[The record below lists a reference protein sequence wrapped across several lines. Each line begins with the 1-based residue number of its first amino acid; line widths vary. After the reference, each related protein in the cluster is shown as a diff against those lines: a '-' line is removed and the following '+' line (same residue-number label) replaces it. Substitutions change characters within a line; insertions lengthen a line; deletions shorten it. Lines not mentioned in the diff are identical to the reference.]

1 MFSTED
7 TIVAIASAAGSAQRG
22 IIRLSGPAVQRA
34 LGHVIDDIES
44 IVASASSATVFRVAT
59 RNLDGFP
66 SVPADLYYW
75 PDERSYT
82 QQCSAE
88 LHLPGA
94 APLLQFILNAI
105 CLDNQP
111 SVAVTITNKCIR
123 LAQPGEFTLR
133 AFLAGRIDLTQAEA
147 VLGVIDAQDKKE
159 LDLAL
164 SQLAGGLN
172 SRFETLR
179 QQLLTMLAHLEAGL
193 DFAEEDIEFIARDE
207 IRIQVGNVQQ
217 ELLAIALQLE
227 QRLVSSMEYRIVLR
241 GEANAGKS
249 TLFNALAQQPLAIV
263 SDIAGTTRDY
273 VSQSLQLNDMPC
285 LLIDT
290 AGIES
295 ADTSESVIAQQARKV
310 TSEQQQHAHL
320 EILCIDGARQRS
332 QWETQQLQTTPPH
345 ARIVVQTK
353 GDHANFDSAED
364 VDIITSVDSGHM
376 EGLESLETLI
386 GVRLQRQSGEA
397 IVLQQTASRCQESL
411 LQATVSIER
420 ALELCNRGQGDEL
433 LAAELRH
440 VLQHLG
446 LIVGTVYNDDILEE
460 IFNTFCIGK

>member
-22 IIRLSGPAVQRA
+22 IIRLSGSAVQCA
-34 LGHVIDDIES
+34 LGRVIADIES
-44 IVASASSATVFRVAT
+44 TVASAASATAYRVAT

-82 QQCSAE
+82 RQCSAE

-105 CLDNQP
+105 CLDNQT
-111 SVAVTITNKCIR
+111 SATVAAQGKCIR
-123 LAQPGEFTLR
+123 VAQPGEFTLR

-147 VLGVIDAQDKKE
+147 VLGVIDARDKKE

-172 SRFETLR
+172 SRFLTLR

-207 IRIQVGNVQQ
+207 IRSQVSNVHQ

-227 QRLVSSMEYRIVLR
+227 QRLVSGMEYRIVLR

-263 SDIAGTTRDY
+263 SDLAGTTRDY
-273 VSQSLQLNDMPC
+273 VSQSLQLNGMPC

-295 ADTSESVIAQQARKV
+295 GDASESVIEKQAREIACK
-310 TSEQQQHAHL
+310 QQQYAHL
-320 EILCIDGARQRS
+320 EILCLDGARQRS
-332 QWETQQLQTTPPH
+332 PWETQQLQATPPH

-353 GDHANFDSAED
+353 GDCANFDTAEAAD
-364 VDIITSVDSGHM
+364 VTTSVNSGHV
-376 EGLESLETLI
+376 EGL
-386 GVRLQRQSGEA
+386 A
-397 IVLQQTASRCQESL
+397 
-411 LQATVSIER
+411 
-420 ALELCNRGQGDEL
+420 ALE
-433 LAAELRH
+433 
-440 VLQHLG
+440 
-446 LIVGTVYNDDILEE
+446 
-460 IFNTFCIGK
+460 

>member
-1 MFSTED
+1 MLSTED

-22 IIRLSGPAVQRA
+22 IIRLSGPAVAHA
-34 LGHVIDDIES
+34 LGRVIADIES
-44 IVASASSATVFRVAT
+44 IIASASSATAYRVAT

-66 SVPADLYYW
+66 NVPADLYFW

-94 APLLQFILNAI
+94 APLLQFILNTI
-105 CLDNQP
+105 CLDNQT
-111 SVAVTITNKCIR
+111 STTVTEQGKCIR
-123 LAQPGEFTLR
+123 VAQPGEFTLR

-147 VLGVIDAQDKKE
+147 VLGVIDARDKKE

-207 IRIQVGNVQQ
+207 IKNQVGNVHQ
-217 ELLAIALQLE
+217 ELLSIALQLE
-227 QRLVSSMEYRIVLR
+227 ERLVSGMEYRIVLR

-263 SDIAGTTRDY
+263 SDVAGTTRDY
-273 VSQSLQLNDMPC
+273 VSQSLQLNGMPC

-290 AGIES
+290 AGIDS
-295 ADTSESVIAQQARKV
+295 VNAIESVIERRAQEM
-310 TSEQQQHAHL
+310 TSEQQQYAHL
-320 EILCIDGARQRS
+320 EILCIDGAQPRS

-353 GDHANFDSAED
+353 SDSTNFDSDAAAD
-364 VDIITSVDSGHM
+364 VTTSVASGRG
-376 EGLESLETLI
+376 EGLEALETLI
-386 GVRLQRQSGEA
+386 GVRLQHQAGEA
-397 IVLQQTASRCQESL
+397 IILQQTASRCQESL
-411 LQATVSIER
+411 LQATTSIEA
-420 ALELCNRGQGDEL
+420 ALELCNTDQGDEL
-433 LAAELRH
+433 LAEELRH

-460 IFNTFCIGK
+460 IFSTFCIGK

>member
-34 LGHVIDDIES
+34 LGHVIADIES
-44 IVASASSATVFRVAT
+44 IVGSASSATVYRVAT

-94 APLLQFILNAI
+94 APLLQFVVNTI
-105 CLDNQP
+105 CLDNQ
-111 SVAVTITNKCIR
+111 SSATVTVTDKCIR
-123 LAQPGEFTLR
+123 VAQPGEFTLR

-179 QQLLTMLAHLEAGL
+179 EQLLTMLAHLEAGL
-193 DFAEEDIEFIARDE
+193 DFAEEEIEFIARDE
-207 IRIQVGNVQQ
+207 IKIQVGNVHQ

-227 QRLVSSMEYRIVLR
+227 QRLVSGMEYRIVLC
-241 GEANAGKS
+241 GEANVGKS
-249 TLFNALAQQPLAIV
+249 TLFNALVQQPMAIV

-273 VSQSLQLNDMPC
+273 VSQSLQLNGMPC

-295 ADTSESVIAQQARKV
+295 ADASESVIAQRALEM
-310 TSEQQQHAHL
+310 TSQQQQYAHL

-353 GDHANFDSAED
+353 GDYANFESAEAAD
-364 VDIITSVDSGHM
+364 VTTSVDSGLV
-376 EGLESLETLI
+376 EGLEALETLI

-397 IVLQQTASRCQESL
+397 IILQQTASRCQESL
-411 LQATVSIER
+411 LQATISIER
-420 ALELCNRGQGDEL
+420 ALKLCNTDQGDEL

-460 IFNTFCIGK
+460 IFSTFCIGK

>member
-34 LGHVIDDIES
+34 LGRVIADIHS
-44 IVASASSATVFRVAT
+44 IVASASSATVYRVAT
-59 RNLDGFP
+59 RHLDGFP

-94 APLLQFILNAI
+94 APLLQFVLNTI

-111 SVAVTITNKCIR
+111 AATVTVPAKCIR
-123 LAQPGEFTLR
+123 VAQPGEFTLR

-193 DFAEEDIEFIARDE
+193 DFAEEEIEFIARDK
-207 IRIQVGNVQQ
+207 IKIQVSNVHQ

-227 QRLVSSMEYRIVLR
+227 QRLVSGMEYRIVLR

-249 TLFNALAQQPLAIV
+249 TLFNALARQPLAIV

-273 VSQSLQLNDMPC
+273 VSQSLQLNGMPC

-295 ADTSESVIAQQARKV
+295 ADASENVIAQRVREMTRK
-310 TSEQQQHAHL
+310 QQQYAHL

-353 GDHANFDSAED
+353 GDCANFDAAEAAD
-364 VDIITSVDSGHM
+364 VTTSVNSGHV
-376 EGLESLETLI
+376 EGLAALKTLI
-386 GVRLQRQSGEA
+386 GIRLQRQSGEA
-397 IVLQQTASRCQESL
+397 IILQQTASRCQESL
-411 LQATVSIER
+411 LHATTSIER
-420 ALELCNRGQGDEL
+420 ALRLCNTDQGDEL
-433 LAAELRH
+433 LAAELRD

-460 IFNTFCIGK
+460 IFSTFCIGK

>member
-7 TIVAIASAAGSAQRG
+7 TIVAIASAAGAAQRG
-22 IIRLSGPAVQRA
+22 IIRLSGPDVEPA
-34 LGHVIDDIES
+34 LGRVIADIES
-44 IVASASSATVFRVAT
+44 IVASAASATVYRVAT
-59 RNLDGFP
+59 RSLDGFP

-75 PDERSYT
+75 PDARSYT

-94 APLLQFILNAI
+94 GPLLQFILTTI
-105 CLDNQP
+105 CLDTQ
-111 SVAVTITNKCIR
+111 SSATNTEQDNCIR
-123 LAQPGEFTLR
+123 VAQPGEFTLR

-147 VLGVIDAQDKKE
+147 VLGVIDARDKKE

-193 DFAEEDIEFIARDE
+193 DFAEEDIEFIARNE
-207 IRIQVGNVQQ
+207 IKQQVGNVYQ
-217 ELLAIALQLE
+217 ELVAIALQLE
-227 QRLVSSMEYRIVLR
+227 QRLISGMEYRIVLR

-249 TLFNALAQQPLAIV
+249 TLFNALAEQPLAIV
-263 SDIAGTTRDY
+263 SEIAGTTRDY
-273 VSQSLQLNDMPC
+273 VSQSLQLNGMPC

-295 ADTSESVIAQQARKV
+295 AVVSESVIEQQAREMA
-310 TSEQQQHAHL
+310 SEQQRYAHL
-320 EILCIDGARQRS
+320 EILCIDGARQLS
-332 QWETQQLQTTPPH
+332 PWERQQLQTAPPH

-353 GDHANFDSAED
+353 GDHADFNSTEVAD
-364 VDIITSVDSGHM
+364 VTTSVKSGHAD
-376 EGLESLETLI
+376 GLSALKTLI
-386 GVRLQRQSGEA
+386 AVRLQRQSGEA
-397 IVLQQTASRCQESL
+397 IILQQTASRCQEML
-411 LQATVSIER
+411 LHATTSIER
-420 ALELCNRGQGDEL
+420 ALALCNTEQGDEL
-433 LAAELRH
+433 LAAELRE

-446 LIVGTVYNDDILEE
+446 VIVGTVYNDDILEE
-460 IFNTFCIGK
+460 IFSTFCIGK

>member
-22 IIRLSGPAVQRA
+22 IIRLSGPAVPRA
-34 LGHVIDDIES
+34 LRRVIANIES
-44 IVASASSATVFRVAT
+44 TVASASSATAYRVAT
-59 RNLDGFP
+59 RNLEGFP

-94 APLLQFILNAI
+94 APLLQFILNTI
-105 CLDNQP
+105 CLDKQP
-111 SVAVTITNKCIR
+111 STTVAEQDQCIR
-123 LAQPGEFTLR
+123 VAQPGEFTLR

-147 VLGVIDAQDKKE
+147 VLGVIDARDKKE
-159 LDLAL
+159 LELAL

-172 SRFETLR
+172 SRFEILR

-193 DFAEEDIEFIARDE
+193 DFAEEDIEFIARDK
-207 IRIQVGNVQQ
+207 IKKQVGHVHQ
-217 ELLAIALQLE
+217 ELLGIALQLE
-227 QRLVSSMEYRIVLR
+227 QRLISGMEYRIVLR

-273 VSQSLQLNDMPC
+273 VSQSLQLNGMPC

-290 AGIES
+290 AGV
-295 ADTSESVIAQQARKV
+295 ESVDASLSVIEQHAQEM
-310 TSEQQQHAHL
+310 TCEQQKYAHL
-320 EILCIDGARQRS
+320 EILCLDGSRQRS

-353 GDHANFDSAED
+353 GDCANFDSTAAAD
-364 VDIITSVDSGHM
+364 VTTSVNLQHD
-376 EGLESLETLI
+376 EGLQALEKLI
-386 GVRLQRQSGEA
+386 GVRLQRQAGEA
-397 IVLQQTASRCQESL
+397 IILQQTASRCQESL
-411 LQATVSIER
+411 LQATLSIER
-420 ALELCNRGQGDEL
+420 ALELCNTDQGEEL

-460 IFNTFCIGK
+460 IFSTFCIGK

>member
-22 IIRLSGPAVQRA
+22 IIRLSGPAVILA
-34 LGHVIDDIES
+34 LGRVITDIES
-44 IVASASSATVFRVAT
+44 TVTSASSATAYRVTT

-66 SVPADLYYW
+66 SIPSDLYYW

-82 QQCSAE
+82 HQRSAE

-105 CLDNQP
+105 CLDNQS
-111 SVAVTITNKCIR
+111 SVTVPEQDKCIR
-123 LAQPGEFTLR
+123 VAQPGEFTLR

-147 VLGVIDAQDKKE
+147 VLGVIDARDKKE
-159 LDLAL
+159 LNLAL

-172 SRFETLR
+172 SRFEALR
-179 QQLLTMLAHLEAGL
+179 QQLLTILAHLEAGL
-193 DFAEEDIEFIARDE
+193 DFSEEDIEFIARDE
-207 IRIQVGNVQQ
+207 IKIQVNNVHQ

-227 QRLVSSMEYRIVLR
+227 QRLVSGMEYRIVLR
-241 GEANAGKS
+241 GEANVGKS
-249 TLFNALAQQPLAIV
+249 TLFNALAKQPLAIV

-273 VSQSLQLNDMPC
+273 VSLSLQLNGMPC

-295 ADTSESVIAQQARKV
+295 TVASENVIAQRAREI
-310 TSEQQQHAHL
+310 TAEQQQHAHL

-332 QWETQQLQTTPPH
+332 PWEIQQLQTTTLH

-353 GDHANFDSAED
+353 GDCANLNSVKTADITTSIDSEH
-364 VDIITSVDSGHM
+364 VT
-376 EGLESLETLI
+376 GLDALETLI
-386 GVRLQRQSGEA
+386 GARLRHQAGEA
-397 IVLQQTASRCQESL
+397 IILQQTASRCQESL
-411 LQATVSIER
+411 LQATNSIER
-420 ALELCNRGQGDEL
+420 ALELCNTGQGDEL

-446 LIVGTVYNDDILEE
+446 LIVGTVYNDDILDE
-460 IFNTFCIGK
+460 IFSTFCIGK